1 MSRHSALFPKN
12 PETEQQNRRNYGTQK
27 SGSYAGMSS
36 IGVSYAGV
44 PYVGV
49 SYAGN
54 PYTWIACIRRSHFGK
69 AHAGNPYCRS

>member
-36 IGVSYAGV
+36 IGVSYAGN
-44 PYVGV
+44 PYTWIAYIRRSHFGV

-54 PYTWIACIRRSHFGK
+54 PY
-69 AHAGNPYCRS
+69 CRS

>member
-36 IGVSYAGV
+36 IGVSY
-44 PYVGV
+44 VGV

-54 PYTWIACIRRSHFGK
+54 PY
-69 AHAGNPYCRS
+69 CRS